1 MSLLNYEFFFFF
13 LDCVGDIAV
22 LHRGTPLYGQ
32 PAWWGDEDADHS
44 GRPEE
49 NRLDRNKE
57 KAETGIFFSTFNCFK
72 CVCLYYFISK
82 STNVGGQICILP
94 FLRH

>member
-1 MSLLNYEFFFFF
+1 MFCQKSHFKFV
-13 LDCVGDIAV
+13 CVQQYVCLGDTAV

-49 NRLDRNKE
+49 TRSDRKRE
-57 KAETGIFFSTFNCFK
+57 KGETGIFF
-72 CVCLYYFISK
+72 VLM
-82 STNVGGQICILP
+82 
-94 FLRH
+94 

>member
-1 MSLLNYEFFFFF
+1 M
-13 LDCVGDIAV
+13 

-49 NRLDRNKE
+49 NRSGTDRNKE
-57 KAETGIFFSTFNCFK
+57 MAETGIFVSTIT
-72 CVCLYYFISK
+72 VS
-82 STNVGGQICILP
+82 NVLGLHYLINFQM
-94 FLRH
+94 HM